1 MRLTGGGLNWGRLEI
16 SHAGQFGSVCGRRS
30 IEDFDQNSATV
41 ACKQLGFEVLSRLFH
56 TEKLLLKFD
65 YMI

>member
-56 TEKLLLKFD
+56 
-65 YMI
+65 I